1 MKSKFY
7 HFTEFISILHSVV
20 PSSSPNN
27 VTVSSSATTISVMW
41 TNVQEI
47 DRNGIIVAF
56 EILYIPLN
64 TFEGVL
70 VQGMIN
76 TSASNRS
83 VEINSLEEY
92 VQYNV
97 SVRAYTSIGPGPFSS
112 PVTARTLENGNN
124 IRQTKLFSNYPLC
137 FPSSLES
144 SFQCYYILHFFYYYG
159 SNVG

>member
-1 MKSKFY
+1 
-7 HFTEFISILHSVV
+7 
-20 PSSSPNN
+20 
-27 VTVSSSATTISVMW
+27 MW
-41 TNVQEI
+41 TDVQEI

-56 EILYIPLN
+56 EILYNPLN

-70 VQGMIN
+70 IQGMVS

-83 VEINSLEEY
+83 VEIYSLEEY

-124 IRQTKLFSNYPLC
+124 Y
-137 FPSSLES
+137 
-144 SFQCYYILHFFYYYG
+144 
-159 SNVG
+159 